1 MFLLDD
7 CVGLTNTIIKSVWIH
22 RSLHPHVL
30 VLMLLIVRG
39 YEHSIFFILNLSCL
53 VKECSALLQ
62 PVSEWSST
70 LEDSLDVTGA
80 ATNLTTDV
88 ISSLN

>member
-1 MFLLDD
+1 MCWTIPIQAGEEHCIPLQDTINLD
-7 CVGLTNTIIKSVWIH
+7 
-22 RSLHPHVL
+22 
-30 VLMLLIVRG
+30 LMLLIVRG

-62 PVSEWSST
+62 PVSEWSGT
-70 LEDSLDVTGA
+70 LEDSLDVAVA
-80 ATNLTTDV
+80 ATNLTTGV